1 MAKLLTTL
9 KFGEWLPDLPEHDNP
24 GSPMIANAL
33 WVNGAYRPA
42 PGFSS
47 LGAALPARCQGAYA
61 AADTN
66 ADTHIYAG
74 TATQLREYNGGSGTG
89 GFTDRS
95 GMSYTTADGQYWK
108 FAEFSSP
115 GFPAL
120 LVATNFAD
128 PVQAMQVGDAAFA
141 NLEGSPPKA
150 AAVGAVNQFLMLG
163 NTEDAVNG
171 GVPNRVQWC
180 GIADPTNWDFGTLAA
195 QEAQAGEQFLNA
207 IYGPVTHIA
216 DGYAYGL
223 VFQQRAITRA
233 YYTGG
238 DGIFAFD
245 TYEKQRGAYYPN
257 STVQLGSSVYFIA
270 EDGFCMTDGQQ
281 VMQIGHGKV
290 DETFLADVSQQY
302 ADRVVG
308 AYDPV
313 TKLIRWCYCS
323 AGNSSGI
330 PDKTIAYNYADQRF
344 MPTTQDLSAMFSGK
358 SPGYTMN
365 TLDQVNTN
373 LDLITPS
380 LDDPFWQG
388 GNLQVQA
395 FDPANN
401 FGQLAGDPLDATLDT
416 LESAPSAG
424 GITFIDGARPVLTAA
439 PGGVTA
445 PTVQLL
451 TRNLENQGY
460 TTSADAVQDSRTGI
474 CNLRIAARYA
484 RVRVQVPGGPDG
496 GFGAATGVDI
506 YGTAAGER

>member
-1 MAKLLTTL
+1 MAKLLTSL
-9 KFGEWLPDLPEHDNP
+9 KFGEWLPDLPEYDNP
-24 GSPMIANAL
+24 GSPMIENAL
-33 WVNGAYRPA
+33 WVNGAYVPA
-42 PGFSS
+42 LGFSS
-47 LGAALPARCQGAYA
+47 LGATLAARCQGAFA
-61 AADTN
+61 GTDTN

-74 TATQLREYNGGSGTG
+74 TASNLYEYNGSGFVSRGSG
-89 GFTDRS
+89 
-95 GMSYTTADGQYWK
+95 YTTQDDQQWK
-108 FAEFSSP
+108 FTEFSSP

-141 NLEGSPPKA
+141 ALAGSPPRA

-163 NTEDAVNG
+163 NTEDLING

-180 GIADPTNWDFGTLAA
+180 GIANPNYWQFGTLAA

-223 VFQQRAITRA
+223 IFQQRALTRA

-257 STVQLGSSVYFIA
+257 SPVQLGNSVYFIA

-281 VMQIGHGKV
+281 VLQIGHGKV
-290 DETFLADVSQQY
+290 DETFLGDVSQQY

-323 AGNSSGI
+323 AGNSSGV

-344 MPTTQDLSAMFSGK
+344 MPTTQDLSGIFSSK
-358 SPGYTMN
+358 SPGYTME
-365 TLDQVNTN
+365 TLDNVVSPLSG
-373 LDLITPS
+373 LDTPGMPS

-388 GNLQVQA
+388 GNLQIQA
-395 FDPANN
+395 FDTSNN

-416 LESAPSAG
+416 LESSPNAG
-424 GITFIDGARPVLTAA
+424 GITYLDGARPVLTAP
-439 PGGVTA
+439 PGGASA

-451 TRNLENQGY
+451 TRNLENSDYRVSGAA
-460 TTSADAVQDSRTGI
+460 TQDGRTGI
-474 CNLRIAARYA
+474 CNVRAAARYVRA
-484 RVRVQVPGGPDG
+484 RVGIPGGPNG
-496 GFGAATGVDI
+496 GFGVATGVDI
-506 YGTAAGER
+506 YGVGAGER

>member
-1 MAKLLTTL
+1 MAKLLAQL
-9 KFGEWLPDLPEHDNP
+9 KFGEWLPDLPDNDNP
-24 GSPMIANAL
+24 GAPMIANAL

-42 PGFSS
+42 LGFSS
-47 LGAALPARCQGAYA
+47 LGASLPARCQGAYA
-61 AADTN
+61 ATDTN

-74 TATQLREYNGGSGTG
+74 TGTQLLEYSGTG
-89 GFTDRS
+89 FANRS
-95 GMSYTTADGQYWK
+95 AGGGSPYTAQDGQYWK

-128 PVQAMQVGDAAFA
+128 AVQAIQVGDAAFA
-141 NLEGSPPKA
+141 VLGGSPPKA

-163 NTEDAVNG
+163 NTEEPVNG

-180 GIADPTNWDFGTLAA
+180 GIADPTHWDFGTLAA

-223 VFQQRAITRA
+223 IFQQRAITRA
-233 YYTGG
+233 YYSGG
-238 DGIFAFD
+238 DGIFSFD

-257 STVQLGSSVYFIA
+257 SPVQLGNSVYFIA

-281 VMQIGHGKV
+281 VVQVGHGKV

-323 AGNSSGI
+323 IGNSTGNA
-330 PDKTIAYNYADQRF
+330 DKTIAYNYADQRF
-344 MPTTQDLSAMFSGK
+344 MPTTQDLSGIFSSK
-358 SPGYTMN
+358 SPGYTMD
-365 TLDQVNTN
+365 TLDQVNTD

-395 FDPANN
+395 FDSLNN

-416 LESAPSAG
+416 LESSPNAG
-424 GITFIDGARPVLTAA
+424 GITYIDGTRPVLTAPAGGASA
-439 PGGVTA
+439 PR
-445 PTVQLL
+445 VQLL
-451 TRNLENQGY
+451 TRNLENADY
-460 TTSADAVQDSRTGI
+460 TVSPAALQNETTGI
-474 CNLRIAARYA
+474 CNVRTAARYVRA
-484 RVRVQVPGGPDG
+484 RVSIPGSANG
-496 GFGAATGVDI
+496 GFGTAIGIDI

>member
-1 MAKLLTTL
+1 MAKILTSL
-9 KFGEWLPDLPEHDNP
+9 KFGEWLPDLPEYDNP
-24 GSPMIANAL
+24 GSPLISNAL
-33 WVNGAYRPA
+33 WVNGAYTPA
-42 PGFSS
+42 PGFSP

-61 AADTN
+61 ATDTN

-74 TATQLREYNGGSGTG
+74 TATQLREYNGTSGLS

-95 GMSYTTADGQYWK
+95 GASYTTADDQYWK
-108 FAEFSSP
+108 FTEFSSP

-141 NLEGSPPKA
+141 PLGGSPPKA

-163 NTEDAVNG
+163 NTEDPING

-180 GIADPTNWDFGTLAA
+180 GIASPTNWAFGTLAA

-223 VFQQRAITRA
+223 IFQQRAITRA
-233 YYTGG
+233 YYAGG

-245 TYEKQRGAYYPN
+245 TYEQQRGAYYQN
-257 STVQLGSSVYFIA
+257 SPVQLGNSVYFIA

-281 VMQIGHGKV
+281 VLQIGHGKV
-290 DETFLADVSQQY
+290 DETFLGDVSQQY

-344 MPTTQDLSAMFSGK
+344 MPTTQDLAAIFSSK
-358 SPGYTMN
+358 RFVSI
-365 TLDQVNTN
+365 V
-373 LDLITPS
+373 
-380 LDDPFWQG
+380 
-388 GNLQVQA
+388 
-395 FDPANN
+395 ANN
-401 FGQLAGDPLDATLDT
+401 YVIAPYAQAIFDRSVALPTPPDLWALIKIGLGGYVVGR
-416 LESAPSAG
+416 SAEKC
-424 GITFIDGARPVLTAA
+424 VAA
-439 PGGVTA
+439 WK
-445 PTVQLL
+445 
-451 TRNLENQGY
+451 N
-460 TTSADAVQDSRTGI
+460 
-474 CNLRIAARYA
+474 
-484 RVRVQVPGGPDG
+484 
-496 GFGAATGVDI
+496 
-506 YGTAAGER
+506 

>member
-1 MAKLLTTL
+1 MAKLLAQL
-9 KFGEWLPDLPEHDNP
+9 KFGEWLPDLPEQDNP
-24 GSPMIANAL
+24 GSPMVSNVL

-42 PGFSS
+42 PGFSP
-47 LGAALPARCQGAYA
+47 LGAALPARCQGAFA
-61 AADTN
+61 ATDTN

-74 TATQLREYNGGSGTG
+74 TGTQLLEYSGTG
-89 GFTDRS
+89 FTNRS
-95 GMSYTTADGQYWK
+95 AGGGSPYTAQDGEYWK

-115 GFPAL
+115 GSPAL

-128 PVQAMQVGDAAFA
+128 AVQSIQPGDAAFA
-141 NLEGSPPKA
+141 PLGGSPPKA

-163 NTEDAVNG
+163 NTEDAING

-180 GIADPTNWDFGTLAA
+180 GIADPTYWEFGTLAA

-223 VFQQRAITRA
+223 IFQQRAITRA
-233 YYTGG
+233 YYAGG

-257 STVQLGSSVYFIA
+257 SPVQLGNAVYFIA

-281 VMQIGHGKV
+281 VVQIGHGKV
-290 DETFLADVSQQY
+290 DESFLADVSQQF

-308 AYDPV
+308 GYDPV

-330 PDKTIAYNYADQRF
+330 PDKTIAYNYAEQRF
-344 MPTTQDLSAMFSGK
+344 MPTTQDLSGIFSSK
-358 SPGYTMN
+358 SPGYTLD
-365 TLDQVNTN
+365 TLDQVDTD
-373 LDLITPS
+373 LDQITPS

-395 FDPANN
+395 FDPTNN
-401 FGQLAGDPLDATLDT
+401 FGQLAGDPLDAVLDS
-416 LESAPSAG
+416 LEYSPHAG
-424 GITFIDGARPVLTAA
+424 GITYIDGARPVLTAA
-439 PGGVTA
+439 AGGSAA

-451 TRNLENQGY
+451 TRNLENEDY
-460 TTSADAVQDSRTGI
+460 AASASASQDSRTGI
-474 CNLRIAARYA
+474 CNVRAAARYV
-484 RVRVQVPGGPDG
+484 RVRVSLPGGAG
-496 GFGAATGVDI
+496 RGFGAATGVDI
-506 YGTAAGER
+506 YGANAGER